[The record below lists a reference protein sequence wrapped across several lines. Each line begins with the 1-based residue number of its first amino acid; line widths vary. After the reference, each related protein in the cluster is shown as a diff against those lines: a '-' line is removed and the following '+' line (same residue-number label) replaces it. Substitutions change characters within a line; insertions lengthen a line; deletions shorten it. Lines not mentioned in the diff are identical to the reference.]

1 MLMVRFVRTCRTLI
15 SRMGPVRL
23 MARLVPIAL
32 IRLYQWTIRPF
43 VGPRCRYEPHCSE
56 YGIEAFRRHGL
67 FTGAW
72 LTAHRL
78 CRCHPWA
85 GTGIDPVPEKLSWP
99 RGGPTGQTP
108 EQSMKSPS
116 TSTTSY

>member
-1 MLMVRFVRTCRTLI
+1 MVSWMRQVPVML
-15 SRMGPVRL
+15 
-23 MARLVPIAL
+23 RLVPIAL

-43 VGPRCRYEPHCSE
+43 LGPRCRYEPHCSE

-67 FTGAW
+67 FAGTW

-85 GTGIDPVPEKLSWP
+85 RSGIDPVPEKFPSP
-99 RGGPTGQTP
+99 RGGPNGQTP
-108 EQSMKSPS
+108 DQALKSPS